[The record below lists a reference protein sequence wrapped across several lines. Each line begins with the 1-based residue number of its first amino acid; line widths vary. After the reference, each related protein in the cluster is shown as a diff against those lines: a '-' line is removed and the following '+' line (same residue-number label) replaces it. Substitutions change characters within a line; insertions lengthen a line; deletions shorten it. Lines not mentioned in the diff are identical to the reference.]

1 MTDSIQPDVPTLL
14 LQLRDCLAD
23 YRLQTSKWYGG
34 MRAAEQKFSA
44 GDSAI
49 TRSIET
55 KAAVTRYALCKK
67 DGTLTLIHAFES
79 AHFVPI
85 GNTPVRLTPISS
97 SRPNSKIV
105 REDYFGHISKVE
117 TYGEDINT
125 FIDDSGIKLLEGC
138 KPDQRYR
145 VTFYPQTTP
154 QQIDAYFDSYQGLL
168 NELGDWLSQQWN
180 SEFQPL
186 WHAYDNASNAEQLLL
201 HAQSALKGFGDT
213 LIGLNTIKG

>member
-14 LQLRDCLAD
+14 LQHRDCLAN
-23 YRLQTSKWYGG
+23 YRQLSTQWYGG
-34 MRAAEQKFSA
+34 MLAAEQKFSA

-49 TRSIET
+49 TRAIES
-55 KAAVTRYALCKK
+55 KGAVTRYALCKK

-97 SRPNSKIV
+97 SRSNSKIV

-125 FIDDSGIKLLEGC
+125 FIDDSGIAARRL
-138 KPDQRYR
+138 
-145 VTFYPQTTP
+145 QT
-154 QQIDAYFDSYQGLL
+154 
-168 NELGDWLSQQWN
+168 
-180 SEFQPL
+180 
-186 WHAYDNASNAEQLLL
+186 
-201 HAQSALKGFGDT
+201 QSALPRHLLPPAPPATDH
-213 LIGLNTIKG
+213 